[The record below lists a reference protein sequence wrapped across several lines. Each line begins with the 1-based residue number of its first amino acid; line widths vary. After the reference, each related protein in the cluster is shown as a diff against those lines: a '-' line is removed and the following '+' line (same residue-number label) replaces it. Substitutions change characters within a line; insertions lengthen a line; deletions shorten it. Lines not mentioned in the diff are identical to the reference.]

1 MNSLNGIVF
10 LKLSY
15 KRYIQT
21 IQLRETNI
29 KIAFKQT
36 TEKSCF
42 PVRVMTKKVIESS
55 FETNRAQMGKFAFV
69 EETFCTLGNL

>member
-15 KRYIQT
+15 ERYIET

-36 TEKSCF
+36 TEKPCF

-55 FETNRAQMGKFAFV
+55 FETNVVDICQ
-69 EETFCTLGNL
+69 TFI